1 MDNKTEEYNRIK
13 KEFMLYRVREVE
25 IEDIKLKIEQL
36 EIGDQLGAMG
46 FEERVQTSK
55 NCPNNDMAMNQIENL
70 KKKVKFYELA
80 NQRVDNALKSLEDV
94 ERQVVTMIFIDKNSM
109 SETIKKLYRS
119 KRQIYY
125 ILNNSI
131 SKMKIA

>member
-1 MDNKTEEYNRIK
+1 VDSKIEKADKIK
-13 KEFMLYRVREVE
+13 KELMLYRVREVE
-25 IEDIKLKIEQL
+25 IQDIKLKIEQL

-46 FEERVQTSK
+46 FEERVQTSRT
-55 NCPNNDMAMNQIENL
+55 CPNNDMAMNQIENF

-80 NQRVDNALKSLEDV
+80 NQRVDNALKLLEDV

-109 SETIKKLYRS
+109 AVTIKKLYRS

-125 ILNNSI
+125 ILNQSI
-131 SKMKIA
+131 NKMRIA